1 MQLNP
6 SPPMSDELARDEG
19 SEPLLEV
26 IEDLVPADLQRAAWT
41 VCSSQ
46 RWYFGH
52 GSHEGDW
59 SRFWK
64 MDLDGDGTFNAIW
77 EHVRPRCEALAGAPL
92 RVIRQYANGHT
103 YGLGGQPHLDDDR
116 PGCYTLLYY
125 ANTEW
130 KDGWEGE
137 TVYFDAAGEIALAV
151 KPRPNRGVLFDSRIL
166 HAGRAPSRICP
177 ALRVTVAY
185 KLEVSGLPVVARTPE
200 EEPAESAEICVQ
212 QRGPSSVPNLP
223 VQAPGA
229 EAALCTELAE
239 SRNGALRV
247 YQLRVASSVV
257 EQAVAEHLARLGQS
271 VRLPGFRPGKIP
283 MPVLQQRYGARARR
297 EAVNRIVA
305 ETSDRML
312 PKGSVVGSF
321 TLCAGAES
329 GDLEFQAY
337 ITYLPDLPGVDFS
350 AFSIERLHATG
361 EDLGS
366 ASLSAADAA
375 ALFRQHLKL
384 QVLDHLDAAYPI
396 PLLPFLI
403 EREFA
408 SIWKAAEIQSALPA
422 GAPQREVLVIEFR
435 AMAERRLRL
444 GMVVA
449 EIASRSG
456 IRAQHPAELEDKV
469 VDFLVT
475 QARVQERQ
483 TSLEELRE
491 LAEAE

>member
-1 MQLNP
+1 
-6 SPPMSDELARDEG
+6 
-19 SEPLLEV
+19 
-26 IEDLVPADLQRAAWT
+26 
-41 VCSSQ
+41 
-46 RWYFGH
+46 
-52 GSHEGDW
+52 
-59 SRFWK
+59 
-64 MDLDGDGTFNAIW
+64 
-77 EHVRPRCEALAGAPL
+77 
-92 RVIRQYANGHT
+92 
-103 YGLGGQPHLDDDR
+103 
-116 PGCYTLLYY
+116 
-125 ANTEW
+125 
-130 KDGWEGE
+130 
-137 TVYFDAAGEIALAV
+137 
-151 KPRPNRGVLFDSRIL
+151 
-166 HAGRAPSRICP
+166 
-177 ALRVTVAY
+177 
-185 KLEVSGLPVVARTPE
+185 
-200 EEPAESAEICVQ
+200 
-212 QRGPSSVPNLP
+212 
-223 VQAPGA
+223 
-229 EAALCTELAE
+229 LCTELAD

-283 MPVLQQRYGARARR
+283 MPVLRQRYGAQARR

-312 PKGSVVGSF
+312 PKGSVAGSF

-350 AFSIERLHATG
+350 ALSIERLNATG
-361 EDLGS
+361 EDLRA

-408 SIWKAAEIQSALPA
+408 SIWKAAETQSALPA
-422 GAPQREVLVIEFR
+422 GAPQREALVIEFR

-449 EIASRSG
+449 EIARRSD
-456 IRAQHPAELEDKV
+456 IRARHPAELEDKV

-483 TSLEELRE
+483 ASLEELRE